1 VVLLVAVLLLTLG
14 LVAVFAF
21 EAYRADRSHRQVSE
35 QVLKD
40 YVRFAAHELAR
51 HVDEGLK
58 PRFDLLDELACG
70 APERSAAKAL
80 ADLQRRQSCVPCGAL
95 PEAYVRFDPGSGRI
109 VDAAGGLD
117 AAMLAAI
124 ERHLSA
130 LSTRRSDGLMTVAER
145 ERVALLAWRDYGA
158 NSAVPVH
165 GILFPASVPAAI
177 IEEILDSQPLLPN
190 ALVEPRVQRD
200 YLTAKLRLAGGTPA
214 LLGDEGDPSA
224 SFSAEATLAAVA
236 TGDVRVVAS
245 LSAAAADA
253 LVIGGLPRSRLP
265 LLATLLC
272 VAAGLIAVAVH
283 QLRREHELAR
293 LRDAFVSGVSHE
305 LRTPLAQIRLFAET
319 LRLGRVRSREETDR
333 SLAILDE
340 EAERLSQLVDN
351 LLAFNRAGRVATSVE
366 LAPLALAPFVADT
379 VERFAPLVR
388 EYNNRF
394 VVDIPADL
402 IVAADRDAMARV
414 LTNLIENAVKYGREG
429 QTVRISADEGEQR
442 VRVIIDDE
450 GAGVQRADRR
460 RIWQP
465 FVRGAQRSAAT
476 TGTGI
481 GLSVVRDLVAAMGGT
496 VWADEA
502 PAGGARFVVE
512 LPAIDGGAQAPLESG
527 ATA

>member
-1 VVLLVAVLLLTLG
+1 
-14 LVAVFAF
+14 
-21 EAYRADRSHRQVSE
+21 
-35 QVLKD
+35 
-40 YVRFAAHELAR
+40 
-51 HVDEGLK
+51 
-58 PRFDLLDELACG
+58 
-70 APERSAAKAL
+70 
-80 ADLQRRQSCVPCGAL
+80 
-95 PEAYVRFDPGSGRI
+95 
-109 VDAAGGLD
+109 
-117 AAMLAAI
+117 
-124 ERHLSA
+124 
-130 LSTRRSDGLMTVAER
+130 
-145 ERVALLAWRDYGA
+145 VALLAWRDYGA

-429 QTVRISADEGEQR
+429 QTVRISAGEGEQR